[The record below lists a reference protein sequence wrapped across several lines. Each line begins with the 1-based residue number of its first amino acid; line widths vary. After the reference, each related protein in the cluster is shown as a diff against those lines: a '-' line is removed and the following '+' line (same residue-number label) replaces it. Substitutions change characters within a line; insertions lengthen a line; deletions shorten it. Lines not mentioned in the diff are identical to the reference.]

1 MIRTN
6 IRINIWI
13 KNIRIFEYSN
23 IFVTLCF
30 VAIYMTMIERPLYEV
45 LSPFL
50 FFFLNQPSSF
60 IFQLKQKTDPNK
72 HIRQDLINVT
82 F

>member
-1 MIRTN
+1 
-6 IRINIWI
+6 
-13 KNIRIFEYSN
+13 
-23 IFVTLCF
+23 
-30 VAIYMTMIERPLYEV
+30 MTMIERPLIEV

-50 FFFLNQPSSF
+50 FFFLIQPSSF